1 MSGKNYTININ
12 WRGKGSKSAF
22 GGDNI
27 AKSSRN
33 GGVKSSGISQRNLK
47 GFAGIGLAFRAGAM
61 GNETFGA
68 YTENRLRQRRVS
80 QGLTFAKYA
89 VGIYTLGPIGVAY
102 MASDLGYRTLQ
113 YNIGIQKQ
121 NREANYYKRL
131 SGNNSSSGSRYRGAL
146 A

>member
-1 MSGKNYTININ
+1 MAGKDYTINVN
-12 WRGKGSKSAF
+12 WRGKGSRSAF

-27 AKSSRN
+27 AKTSRGVSKD
-33 GGVKSSGISQRNLK
+33 GGITRTNLK
-47 GFAGIGLAFRAGAM
+47 GFAGVGLAFRAGAM

-68 YTENRLRQRRVS
+68 YTENRLRQRKVAK
-80 QGLTFAKYA
+80 GLTFAKYA
-89 VGIYTLGPIGVAY
+89 VGIYTLGPVGVAY

-146 A
+146 T